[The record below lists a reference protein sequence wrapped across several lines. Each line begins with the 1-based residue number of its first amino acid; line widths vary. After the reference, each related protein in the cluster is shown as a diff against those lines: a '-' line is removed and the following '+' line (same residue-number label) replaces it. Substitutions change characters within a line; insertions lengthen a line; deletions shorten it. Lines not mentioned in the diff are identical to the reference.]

1 MYLTFIIV
9 NYTDV
14 FITSFS
20 VREKSLHHLDTFNTI
35 LTGIREQE
43 SDAKRRPRLLFKQRP
58 NKAASSR
65 GRKRSWKQKKSIFK
79 PSKVMELS
87 NAHFS
92 KSVFT
97 NHDSSPTSGPSLNMS
112 IDVTLHF
119 PLD

>member
-1 MYLTFIIV
+1 MYLTFNVV
-9 NYTDV
+9 NYTADV

-65 GRKRSWKQKKSIFK
+65 GRKRSWKQKKKHFQTVEGHGIVECTLFK
-79 PSKVMELS
+79 KCFHESR
-87 NAHFS
+87 
-92 KSVFT
+92 
-97 NHDSSPTSGPSLNMS
+97 
-112 IDVTLHF
+112 
-119 PLD
+119 